1 MSDDIVEG
9 DESFMLTI
17 KHQSLPGKVSAGDF
31 DRTTINIED
40 NDG

>member
-1 MSDDIVEG
+1 MSDDIVES

-17 KHQSLPGKVSAGDF
+17 MHQSLPGKVSVGDF